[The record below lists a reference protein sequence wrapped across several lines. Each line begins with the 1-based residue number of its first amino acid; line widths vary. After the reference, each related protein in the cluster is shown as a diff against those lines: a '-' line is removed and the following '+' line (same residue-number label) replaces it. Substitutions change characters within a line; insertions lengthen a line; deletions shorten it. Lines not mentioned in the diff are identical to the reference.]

1 MKAEQ
6 LLFDQ
11 DDEGD
16 EESYSNN
23 DDKISWDIDDDDKL
37 MELSNSILIGGS

>member
-1 MKAEQ
+1 MEAEQ

>member
-1 MKAEQ
+1 MEAEQ

-11 DDEGD
+11 DDESD
-16 EESYSNN
+16 EEYYSNN

>member
-1 MKAEQ
+1 MEAEQ

-11 DDEGD
+11 DDESD

-37 MELSNSILIGGS
+37 MEFRNSILIGGS

>member
-1 MKAEQ
+1 MEAEQ

-11 DDEGD
+11 DDESD